1 MHTHTHTHT
10 HTSIHTFLYTLV
22 YILWTPSRY
31 YIIIPGGDNFI
42 IDLDYRSG
50 DHREPIVGLLMLF
63 LLGIV
68 HAQLV
73 IAQCVRSLKPQK
85 AYYIPGAC
93 VAVFAVF
100 ARLNVH
106 RKVLGL
112 LASLPT
118 LHTNLS
124 FRHLSKDPR
133 AFCGHGLA

>member
-1 MHTHTHTHT
+1 
-10 HTSIHTFLYTLV
+10 LYTLV